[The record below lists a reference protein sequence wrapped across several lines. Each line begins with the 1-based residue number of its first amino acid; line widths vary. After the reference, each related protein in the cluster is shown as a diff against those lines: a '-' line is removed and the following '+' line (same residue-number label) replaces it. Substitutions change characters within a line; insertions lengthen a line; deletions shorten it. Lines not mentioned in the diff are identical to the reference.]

1 MNKTHEPVNLN
12 RWAKIAGINE
22 SSIDSNTYEIGD
34 QIELDPT
41 YFKSFEFPEGY
52 VGVVKDIDSADY
64 ADETPVYTVKL
75 KNIDPFGDEFDEI
88 IVDYK
93 QVK

>member
-1 MNKTHEPVNLN
+1 MNKTHESVNLN

-22 SSIDSNTYEIGD
+22 SSIDSDTYEIGD

-41 YFKSFEFPEGY
+41 YFKAFEFPEGY

>member
-1 MNKTHEPVNLN
+1 MNKTHESVNLN